1 MYVSWWK
8 QSHTG
13 SDCNIP
19 LIWSTLR
26 LRYHIQAL
34 FVEPRI
40 VRSGELLYTTMCTW
54 HGLRDQEDWCPGWE
68 HYQHGGIILTVWFE
82 LVQLHLCTALILKAL
97 PDLVDCVVNLNC
109 KKKAE
114 LDHLASGLPWA
125 EHFWLQYFYECKFWG
140 PDEVSFFSTQ
150 LISDVLLGARL
161 LLEWA
166 CWWISIFS
174 HWWNMFQNCT
184 VLGTSHVFTLR
195 SVEYWDWVV
204 ICPAPIGIWYNPS
217 HDADDIYWVNL
228 EIHLELPVPAYYDS
242 FNCSLYPVTFWRT
255 PSIVVSNAS
264 PCTLWN
270 PAACECLA

>member
-1 MYVSWWK
+1 MDVSWWK

-19 LIWSTLR
+19 LIWSTPR

-40 VRSGELLYTTMCTW
+40 VRSRELLYMA
-54 HGLRDQEDWCPGWE
+54 
-68 HYQHGGIILTVWFE
+68 WFE
-82 LVQLHLCTALILKAL
+82 GSGGLMSRLGALSTWWYNSYCLVWVGPTIHLCTTLVLKAL

-109 KKKAE
+109 KMKAE

-174 HWWNMFQNCT
+174 HT
-184 VLGTSHVFTLR
+184 GG
-195 SVEYWDWVV
+195 
-204 ICPAPIGIWYNPS
+204 ICFKTA
-217 HDADDIYWVNL
+217 L
-228 EIHLELPVPAYYDS
+228 
-242 FNCSLYPVTFWRT
+242 F
-255 PSIVVSNAS
+255 
-264 PCTLWN
+264 
-270 PAACECLA
+270 